1 MRSDKR
7 WAETQCG
14 AQRHDGT
21 AFLMKGDP
29 EAALLAFQKEEGDE
43 EYLTKGTALAFH
55 ALGRQA
61 EYEEALE
68 VLKTNWGEQWPSEVA
83 HVYAW
88 VGDADA
94 AFEWLDRAVAQ
105 NEDGLTQQF
114 PQPFFIPIHDDPRWQ
129 TFREQTGTSA
139 AQLSAIE
146 FQVPVL
152 R

>member
-1 MRSDKR
+1 MVKTRFDMQDIDMA
-7 WAETQCG
+7 WCPGCG
-14 AQRHDGT
+14 HITMHRI
-21 AFLMKGDP
+21 LK
-29 EAALLAFQKEEGDE
+29 
-43 EYLTKGTALAFH
+43 
-55 ALGRQA
+55 
-61 EYEEALE
+61 EALE
-68 VLKTNWGEQWPSEVA
+68 ELKTNWGEQWPSEVA

-146 FQVPVL
+146 FKVPVL
-152 R
+152 K